1 MLYTYTLLIA
11 WWCFRVDGFLRGLLF
26 IFTQKLGSSPV
37 HKEESWGLA
46 KKWLAIGCYIS
57 FSNPGPL
64 TPSQILCF
72 HTLLMGAG
80 TSQMESSRGTGVLSG
95 AVTAPCAAPA
105 TVEQRLLGALSAEE
119 LWLQQDP
126 VSRSFQTSQAT
137 PKPLFQYLNCFLC
150 LHKCPTFCLSISS
163 PSPWSC
169 LRKCVTDSRWNELDN
184 QIHRRSCSKR
194 TERSSISVGLHDCM
208 PSQCF

>member
-26 IFTQKLGSSPV
+26 IFTRKLGSSPV

-80 TSQMESSRGTGVLSG
+80 TSQMESSRGTDSSPELSLPRVLPQPPLNKGFLGPSALKNCG
-95 AVTAPCAAPA
+95 SSRIQCPETSRPLKPLQSLASNILTAFSVYTNALRSVCPFPPH
-105 TVEQRLLGALSAEE
+105 LLGPAWESAL
-119 LWLQQDP
+119 
-126 VSRSFQTSQAT
+126 
-137 PKPLFQYLNCFLC
+137 
-150 LHKCPTFCLSISS
+150 
-163 PSPWSC
+163 
-169 LRKCVTDSRWNELDN
+169 
-184 QIHRRSCSKR
+184 QILGEMS
-194 TERSSISVGLHDCM
+194 
-208 PSQCF
+208 